1 MLNKLKPIPWRGV
14 HASEKLILVMLPL
27 LAIAVMALPFLDQVI
42 LRRLARLPGMRP
54 VITWLI
60 NGPNV
65 WIVGAGLLLLFALF
79 VAFVRHRLVSNKR
92 LWFGTGCPQCMERD
106 LVRVSRQAGDRS
118 YGLIGVPAYRY
129 ACRNCTWRG
138 LRIARREHS
147 PEREAELEASLMRF
161 DPDSAPLNWP
171 AESISEP
178 VVENKTILVDGGQEQ
193 ATKAEFGAG
202 DNQPLNMT
210 PDTVI
215 SEEEGELT
223 NHHADPESLDE
234 TEWLWRRI
242 SD

>member
-1 MLNKLKPIPWRGV
+1 MNKIKPIPWRGV
-14 HASEKLILVMLPL
+14 HAGEKLILVMLPL
-27 LAIAVMALPFLDQVI
+27 LAIAVMTLPFLDQVI

-147 PEREAELEASLMRF
+147 PEHEAELEASLMRF
-161 DPDSAPLNWP
+161 DPDSAPLNWS

-178 VVENKTILVDGGQEQ
+178 VVENETILVGDGQEQ
-193 ATKAEFGAG
+193 AAKTELDLEDDQSFGTA
-202 DNQPLNMT
+202 
-210 PDTVI
+210 PDI
-215 SEEEGELT
+215 AILEEESEPT

-234 TEWLWRRI
+234 MEWLWRRT

>member
-1 MLNKLKPIPWRGV
+1 MNKIQPVPWRGV
-14 HASEKLILVMLPL
+14 RAGEKVILIALPL
-27 LAIAVMALPFLDQVI
+27 MAIAVMTLPFLDQVI

-54 VITWLI
+54 VVTWLV

-79 VAFVRHRLVSNKR
+79 AAFVHRRLVSNKK

-106 LVRVSRQAGDRS
+106 LVRVSRQTSDRF

-147 PEREAELEASLMRF
+147 PEHEAELEASLLRF
-161 DPDSAPLNWP
+161 DPDSVPLDRPSAPALETIAENELAP
-171 AESISEP
+171 AGDDREHAIDMEPELEVDRQSDVALDLEEENEPANHHDDSEP
-178 VVENKTILVDGGQEQ
+178 I
-193 ATKAEFGAG
+193 
-202 DNQPLNMT
+202 
-210 PDTVI
+210 
-215 SEEEGELT
+215 
-223 NHHADPESLDE
+223 DE
-234 TEWLWRRI
+234 MEWLWRRT